1 MQFIICCIV
10 FSYSQLVPLHSRK
23 LGTWLTHSWQIRR
36 SEDGDPH
43 LTTILEAHHLTSS
56 IHEHKAFNQLLVFLK
71 KEQSAIEKT
80 KTPRSMSETK
90 QKRNKE
96 VIEIMQ
102 GEENFRRIS
111 INNFKERRND
121 IVSMK
126 QGHLEKKGLLDIK
139 NVRVET
145 KHSIQGFEYKV
156 KEISQRLARRV
167 INNKQEN
174 TKKN

>member
-1 MQFIICCIV
+1 
-10 FSYSQLVPLHSRK
+10 
-23 LGTWLTHSWQIRR
+23 
-36 SEDGDPH
+36 
-43 LTTILEAHHLTSS
+43 
-56 IHEHKAFNQLLVFLK
+56 
-71 KEQSAIEKT
+71 
-80 KTPRSMSETK
+80 
-90 QKRNKE
+90 
-96 VIEIMQ
+96 
-102 GEENFRRIS
+102 
-111 INNFKERRND
+111 
-121 IVSMK
+121 MK